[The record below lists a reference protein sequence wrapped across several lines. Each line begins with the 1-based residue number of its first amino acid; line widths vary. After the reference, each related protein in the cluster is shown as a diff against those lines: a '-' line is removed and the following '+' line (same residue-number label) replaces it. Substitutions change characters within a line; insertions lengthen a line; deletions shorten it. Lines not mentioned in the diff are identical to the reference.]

1 MPENALSQCCL
12 LSFSAHLHLLQHR
25 LLELAVLDLLAGV
38 VGGGLAVQR
47 EQVAEIELGCLE
59 KFDLADVDLL

>member
-1 MPENALSQCCL
+1 MIDECSLPMPAATS
-12 LSFSAHLHLLQHR
+12 SIPLHLLQHR

-47 EQVAEIELGCLE
+47 EQVAEIELGCLQ
-59 KFDLADVDLL
+59 KLDFANVDL